1 MAGPGDDGPLG
12 FGDEDDRPGKDAGR
26 TGESAREEAEADRPA
41 RDRYAH
47 RRDPDLAAYGM
58 GPGADPDARPPGVPR
73 SQPINTSR
81 YTWFVGVVAVLLI
94 AVVTVNSITSDGPGS
109 RGVAVGRTA
118 PPFAA
123 PLVENGFAGDRDYVN
138 VATRS
143 GQKGDA
149 GKVAACSIHR
159 PDTLTICDLYRE
171 KPVVLA
177 FFFTR
182 GDSCGGQLAELQRLA
197 AGRTD
202 VAFAAVALKAKRE
215 DAADV
220 ARTRGV
226 RFPVAYDRDG
236 ILSTLYNVVIC
247 PEISFIRKGGR
258 VAGTS
263 FGEKTAAELRPLIDA
278 LAAGRALPEQRK

>member
-1 MAGPGDDGPLG
+1 MAGPGDGGPLG
-12 FGDEDDRPGKDAGR
+12 FGDEDAGGAPDRGDPPVPSGGDAGR
-26 TGESAREEAEADRPA
+26 RA
-41 RDRYAH
+41 DRYAH

-58 GPGADPDARPPGVPR
+58 GPGADRDVPR
-73 SQPINTSR
+73 PQPPISTSR

-123 PLVENGFAGDRDYVN
+123 PLVENRFASGHDYVN
-138 VATRS
+138 VATRT

-159 PDTLTICDLYRE
+159 PDALNICDLYAD

-182 GDSCGGQLAELQRLA
+182 GDTCGEQLSILQQLAA
-197 AGRTD
+197 TRTD
-202 VAFAAVALKAKRE
+202 VRFAAVALKAKQDE
-215 DAADV
+215 AADV
-220 ARTRGV
+220 ARSRAL

-236 ILSTLYNVVIC
+236 ILSSLYNVVIC
-247 PEISFIRKGGR
+247 PEISFIRRGGR
-258 VAGTS
+258 VAGTA
-263 FGEKTAAELRPLIDA
+263 FGAKSAAELKPLVDA
-278 LAAGRALPEQRK
+278 LAAGRPLPEPRKG